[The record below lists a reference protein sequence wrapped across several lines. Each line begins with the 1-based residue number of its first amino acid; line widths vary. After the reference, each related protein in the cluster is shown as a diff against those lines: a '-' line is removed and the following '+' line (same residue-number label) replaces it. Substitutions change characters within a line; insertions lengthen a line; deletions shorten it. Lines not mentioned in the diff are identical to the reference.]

1 MPSNILTADTS
12 FPQLTDEQSP
22 GEKITLLTNYLYMLL
37 EQLRYTLNNLGED
50 NFNETEFQNIANIIT
65 EPVYIQLESAEGDI
79 AELQVTATSLTS
91 RISDA
96 EGNISTLTQT
106 SNSLTSRIS
115 SAEGNISTL
124 QQTAT
129 SLTSR
134 ISDAE
139 GNISTLTQTVNGM
152 TLSVSNGSSGSTI
165 RLLANGVEISSQ
177 RITFSGMVTYTDL
190 ATSGWTTINGDNIT
204 TGTITAIDITSCNIE
219 SSTIDCVLK
228 ADGTIGGELRMCY
241 INSNYVAGGIRV
253 DDQGAGTAYERKYRM
268 FIYTDTILGVPFCM
282 KIFSANGMSIT
293 SDEIIIMESA
303 THTIIN
309 GNDYIRMSA
318 DSIYLNGDVYIN
330 GTALSDLLSSGTTE

>member
-79 AELQVTATSLTS
+79 AELQV
-91 RISDA
+91 
-96 EGNISTLTQT
+96 
-106 SNSLTSRIS
+106 
-115 SAEGNISTL
+115 
-124 QQTAT
+124 TAT

>member
-106 SNSLTSRIS
+106 
-115 SAEGNISTL
+115 
-124 QQTAT
+124 
-129 SLTSR
+129 
-134 ISDAE
+134 
-139 GNISTLTQTVNGM
+139 VNGM

-165 RLLANGVEISSQ
+165 KLLANGVEISSQ

-228 ADGTIGGELRMCY
+228 ADGAIGGELRMCY

-253 DDQGAGTAYERKYRM
+253 DDQGAGTDYERKHRM

-309 GNDYIRMSA
+309 GNDYIRMAA